1 MDGQA
6 RVSGASDALTVV
18 MFYICTAHV
27 AHGRGDTRS
36 STSAQVLCIFTMALL
51 FRVLSTTA
59 EDYFSPILTQM
70 SKDFYLPPRLAGGE
84 CCTAVNQIPV
94 PVQCDPRQRVGERS
108 TSHLLAI
115 TAKSH
120 QHCTLPAAAVTLMAW
135 GNGAPD
141 IFSSMAAVKEGEYAL
156 ALGGQLGICVLQ
168 TCCSPVT

>member
-6 RVSGASDALTVV
+6 RVPGASDAFSSV
-18 MFYICTAHV
+18 MSYMRTADI
-27 AHGRGDTRS
+27 AHGPANTRS
-36 STSAQVLCIFTMALL
+36 TTSLQVLCIFAMALL

-84 CCTAVNQIPV
+84 GCTAPNRCCCRSSV
-94 PVQCDPRQRVGERS
+94 PLACRS
-108 TSHLLAI
+108 TA
-115 TAKSH
+115 
-120 QHCTLPAAAVTLMAW
+120 QLPAIAAKADRHNAPLVAAVTLMAW

-156 ALGGQLGICVLQ
+156 ALGGQLG
-168 TCCSPVT
+168 T